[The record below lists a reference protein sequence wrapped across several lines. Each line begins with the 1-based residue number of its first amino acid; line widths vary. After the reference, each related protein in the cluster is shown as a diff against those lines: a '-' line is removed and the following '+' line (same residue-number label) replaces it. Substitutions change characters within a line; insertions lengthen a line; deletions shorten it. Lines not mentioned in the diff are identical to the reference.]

1 MSSDIKPQKGI
12 QKVSRR
18 CQETFSSESALSA
31 GAEGCFWCFY
41 GTIILWEGVYFNK
54 FYKDF
59 VIGLKIC
66 LNLYTKCI
74 NVHRFINFQNASC
87 QETNRTG

>member
-31 GAEGCFWCFY
+31 GAEGCFFMFLWHNY
-41 GTIILWEGVYFNK
+41 TIER
-54 FYKDF
+54 
-59 VIGLKIC
+59 
-66 LNLYTKCI
+66 CI
-74 NVHRFINFQNASC
+74 F
-87 QETNRTG
+87 